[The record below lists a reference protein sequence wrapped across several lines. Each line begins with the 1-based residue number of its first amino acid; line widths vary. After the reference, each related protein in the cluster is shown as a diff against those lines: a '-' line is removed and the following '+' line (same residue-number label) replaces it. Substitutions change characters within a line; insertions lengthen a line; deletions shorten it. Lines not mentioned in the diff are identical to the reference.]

1 MIVPMKKA
9 GIIVQ
14 TKDADSAVRTVQRL
28 GILHIEHRK
37 APKGKSVT
45 FLQEEI
51 SFFEN
56 AIKIISDETAK
67 GGCVPQDFK
76 EPKDHSFISHHIVDL
91 NKRIIQL
98 EEYSRTLM
106 QTIEQYEPW
115 EDFDPDIIHS
125 LAEKNIY
132 IRLYQI
138 LPAEMNKLP
147 DGIIVNTIARKN
159 GVNFCVIVTR
169 GKTEIPFKEI
179 QPPKMSLG
187 KMKAK
192 LSEESL
198 VIKSIRNEIIRHF
211 SFRDSLIQV
220 KKGLEEELE
229 FKEALS
235 GMGEEGTLSYIT
247 GYIPDTASA
256 ALLKTAKEQKWGIIL
271 SKPTDEDNVPT
282 LLKNPKWISIINP
295 VFKLI
300 EVVPGYRELDISLW
314 FLVFF
319 SIFFGMLIGDA
330 GDGAVFFLLTLFAN
344 LKFGKKVKNKSI
356 FTLFYILSGCA
367 VIWGVLSGTFFG
379 QEWLAPYIKPLWP
392 ALRDDKYVQTI
403 CFLLGAIHLSIGHS
417 WRAILKAPSLEFLSD
432 IGWVF
437 ILWGAFFLARFL
449 ILGYNFVS
457 FAKWF
462 FIIGIVLVLFFTKPS
477 KNILKTVG
485 TGTGTLLLNF
495 VNSFTDVV
503 SYIRLFAVGLATVAV
518 ADAFNK
524 MAMDV
529 GFGSVTSGFITAFV
543 LILGH
548 SLNVVLGPMS
558 VLVHGVR
565 LNVLEFCSHAD
576 IKWSGIEYKPL
587 QERSK

>member
-14 TKDADSAVRTVQRL
+14 TKDADPAIRTVRRL
-28 GILHIEHRK
+28 GILHIEHQK
-37 APKGKSVT
+37 APKGKSVVS
-45 FLQEEI
+45 LQEEI
-51 SFFEN
+51 AFFEN
-56 AIKIISDETAK
+56 AIKIISDETSK
-67 GGCVPQDFK
+67 RGCVPQNTK
-76 EPKDHSFISHHIVDL
+76 ASPNHSFIAHHIVDL
-91 NKRIIQL
+91 SKRITQL
-98 EEYSRTLM
+98 EEYSRTLA

-115 EDFDPDIIHS
+115 GDFDPEAIFS

-132 IRLYQI
+132 IRLYRI
-138 LPAEMNKLP
+138 LPSEMKKLP
-147 DGIIVNTIARKN
+147 EGIVVKTITRKN
-159 GVNFCVIVTR
+159 GFNYCVIVTR
-169 GKTEIPFKEI
+169 DKTTIPFKEI

-187 KMKAK
+187 KIKAK
-192 LSEESL
+192 LSEERF
-198 VIKSIRNEIIRHF
+198 VIKSIHSEIMKYS
-211 SFRDSLIQV
+211 SFRDSLVQA
-220 KKGLEEELE
+220 KKAAEEELE
-229 FKEALS
+229 FQEALS
-235 GMGEEGTLSYIT
+235 GRGEENTLSYIT
-247 GYIPDTASA
+247 GYIPDAASPV
-256 ALLKTAKEQKWGIIL
+256 LLKTAKEQNWGVIL

-356 FTLFYILSGCA
+356 FALFYILSGCA

-379 QEWLAPYIKPLWP
+379 QEWLVPYVKPLWP

-417 WRAILKAPSLEFLSD
+417 WRAIVKAPFLGFLSD
-432 IGWVF
+432 VGWVL

-462 FIIGIVLVLFFTKPS
+462 FIVGIVLVLFFTKPS

-485 TGTGTLLLNF
+485 AGTSAILLNF

-529 GFGSVTSGFITAFV
+529 GFGSVVSGFLTAFI

-548 SLNVVLGPMS
+548 SLNLVLGPMS

-576 IKWSGIEYKPL
+576 IRWSGVQYKPL
-587 QERSK
+587 QEKSK